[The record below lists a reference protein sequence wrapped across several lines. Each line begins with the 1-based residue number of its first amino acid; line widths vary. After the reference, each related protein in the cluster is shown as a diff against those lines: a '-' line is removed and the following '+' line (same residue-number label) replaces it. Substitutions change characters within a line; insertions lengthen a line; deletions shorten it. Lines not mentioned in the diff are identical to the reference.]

1 MFQEVSSLRI
11 IMDIYRSILK
21 TSFALLILT
30 INAALFGMERNY
42 QRPFPISLD
51 MYKYHDE
58 IQNIFV
64 APHNIISYIQQPD
77 NPTLIKIR
85 KSLGSTTIDHSL
97 ENPHPSIEIIGRE
110 KHNARFGR
118 CMHRAMIAILGIT
131 DNPGILKM
139 MQPHHWTTDITLM
152 QYFDQTNNPKKAD
165 LVVYYRDLNNL
176 EPLHFGVVTGFNKT
190 NNSPIIT
197 SKWGTRTE
205 IITHALFSVPL
216 IYGKIAKFFTL
227 KSIYQHMDGKIALI
241 GKLQGAI
248 KISKPIQKE
257 LAVLKKI
264 LLTLAN
270 GQNVTIHKI
279 LNFDEHRPILD
290 KVFFLLKDYP
300 GLNINARNKSNH
312 HTALMLATIRDDFA
326 MVNLLINFG
335 ANLKKQDKKGNT
347 ALMIAENLKYN
358 KIAQLLRRQIT
369 H

>member
-1 MFQEVSSLRI
+1 
-11 IMDIYRSILK
+11 
-21 TSFALLILT
+21 
-30 INAALFGMERNY
+30 
-42 QRPFPISLD
+42 
-51 MYKYHDE
+51 
-58 IQNIFV
+58 
-64 APHNIISYIQQPD
+64 
-77 NPTLIKIR
+77 
-85 KSLGSTTIDHSL
+85 
-97 ENPHPSIEIIGRE
+97 
-110 KHNARFGR
+110 
-118 CMHRAMIAILGIT
+118 
-131 DNPGILKM
+131 
-139 MQPHHWTTDITLM
+139 
-152 QYFDQTNNPKKAD
+152 
-165 LVVYYRDLNNL
+165 
-176 EPLHFGVVTGFNKT
+176 
-190 NNSPIIT
+190 
-197 SKWGTRTE
+197 
-205 IITHALFSVPL
+205 
-216 IYGKIAKFFTL
+216 
-227 KSIYQHMDGKIALI
+227 MDGKIALI